1 MSASAGQ
8 PPTSP
13 PQLPHIGA
21 FVLETLTLGMYGE
34 PRHTLREYVQNSFDA
49 IRAAQR
55 MKFLKTRGVVRVT
68 LADDAITIL
77 DNGLGV
83 ASAQAR
89 STLTSIGASKKDRDR
104 DAGFRGIGRLAG
116 MAYCDEL
123 IFRTTFP
130 EEKTLTTV
138 KFNCKMLLGAMGPDK
153 GGDIELAELL
163 AEAIT
168 FESDPN
174 GATPADHFFEVTLNG
189 LDNAPANLRDG
200 KKIADYLSETV
211 PVAFKADWKWR
222 EVIEA
227 DYKSYFGAPLDTIDV
242 HVQHQ
247 GESVQIFKPYGDAY
261 EHARGTVAL
270 RDVDFYPGE
279 DNLYWGW
286 VGRLEEPVAV
296 TDWLTRG
303 LRVRVRNIQVDGT
316 GIMEALFTEFKP
328 SYGRF
333 SRNYVGEIHI
343 DPARVIPNARRDGF
357 EETADWIGIK
367 SSLRESVCGPLAR
380 EQYQTSKDS
389 QLSLDKVIEEVDALA
404 TRSGVLADAP
414 RSTYDQVVDLMNNAR
429 RLRRK
434 TSKALKI
441 PNDHDDTVSE
451 TELADL
457 RLTEDR
463 LQDAAKNVESVETQA
478 KMLIGRFLDEDE
490 RIAALKGRLRQEIVQ
505 EVLDI
510 VSAYVDPTT
519 YQAIKRHLSK
529 SAN

>member
-1 MSASAGQ
+1 MSAPSGQ
-8 PPTSP
+8 PPMQATP
-13 PQLPHIGA
+13 PHIGA

-34 PRHTLREYVQNSFDA
+34 PRHTLREYIQNSYDA
-49 IRAAQR
+49 IRLAQR
-55 MKFLKTRGVVRVT
+55 TKFLTERGVVRVT
-68 LADDAITIL
+68 LADDSITII

-123 IFRTTFP
+123 VFRTTFP
-130 EEKTLTTV
+130 EEKAVTTV
-138 KFNCKMLLGAMGPDK
+138 RFDCKILLNAMSPDK
-153 GGDIELAELL
+153 GGDVELGDLL

-168 FESDPN
+168 YQSDAN
-174 GATPADHFFEVTLNG
+174 GAASADHFFEVTLRG
-189 LDNAPANLRDG
+189 LTNAPANLKDG
-200 KKIADYLSETV
+200 KKIVDYLSETV
-211 PVAFKADWKWR
+211 PVDFNPAWKSR
-222 EVIEA
+222 TVIEA
-227 DYKSYFGAPLDTIDV
+227 DFKSYFGAALETIDV
-242 HVQHQ
+242 HVQYDGHSTQ
-247 GESVQIFKPYGDAY
+247 VLKPYGDAY

-270 RDVDFYPGE
+270 RDIVFYSGE

-296 TDWLTRG
+296 TDWRTRG

-316 GIMEALFTEFKP
+316 GMMEAIFTELKP

-357 EETADWIGIK
+357 EETNDWLKIQA
-367 SSLRESVCGPLAR
+367 SLRENVCSPLAKD
-380 EQYQTSKDS
+380 QYRASRNS
-389 QLSLDKVIEEVDALA
+389 QLNIDKVIEEVDALV
-404 TRSGVLADAP
+404 TRSGFLAEVP

-434 TSKALKI
+434 TAKALKI
-441 PNDHDDTVSE
+441 ANEHDDTVGE
-451 TELADL
+451 TDGL
-457 RLTEDR
+457 RLSEEQ
-463 LQDAAKNVESVETQA
+463 LQEASKSVESVETQA

-490 RIAALKGRLRQEIVQ
+490 RIAALKARLHQEIVQ

-510 VSAYVDPTT
+510 VSAYVDPST
-519 YQAIKRHLSK
+519 YQAIKRHLAK
-529 SAN
+529 SRT